1 MCTMNVSLECP
12 MKQKDDED
20 ASQATTFEE
29 EEDKFSLSLSIFT
42 SFFLSFLWTKFICTE
57 TAQRFSCKKK
67 KIPPL
72 LSRLYNIIKNFA
84 STPPSSHHP
93 PFLFQ
98 TYTQQNDTSISYQ
111 IECYDYEEWIFKAAF
126 LAYLHYYIINIK
138 KAAKS
143 MMMIMSLWMYPT
155 YSYQSKEKKK
165 SYSHLALVS
174 LYNNYNN
181 KTTFRLFLFE

>member
-1 MCTMNVSLECP
+1 MRMQVRQQLLKKKKTNSLY
-12 MKQKDDED
+12 
-20 ASQATTFEE
+20 
-29 EEDKFSLSLSIFT
+29 LSLS
-42 SFFLSFLWTKFICTE
+42 SPPSFLAFCERSLFVQKQLNVFL
-57 TAQRFSCKKK
+57 ARK

-143 MMMIMSLWMYPT
+143 MMIIMSLRMYPT
-155 YSYQSKEKKK
+155 YSYQSKEKKN
-165 SYSHLALVS
+165 L
-174 LYNNYNN
+174 
-181 KTTFRLFLFE
+181 TPT